1 MLGAIEP
8 RGAGFMPN
16 QLFLYWMKSVTN
28 FWSSGE
34 NFKMVDNAFIKC
46 SRSSD
51 FAVMYLKF
59 GVKISPFIVK
69 FVNRRQAK
77 DF

>member
-8 RGAGFMPN
+8 RGWGFMPN
-16 QLFLYWMKSVTN
+16 QLFLYDMKSVTS

-34 NFKMVDNAFIKC
+34 NFNIVDNALIRC

-51 FAVMYLKF
+51 FAVMYLWF
-59 GVKISPFIVK
+59 FVISFFYQLI
-69 FVNRRQAK
+69 
-77 DF
+77 